1 MNQEEILKHIKIHAT
16 TGIIHDALI
25 PYFDQDGK
33 WRGDMIR
40 WKCDTSKPCLAKIQT
55 SLLPSSRRTR
65 RERSGTVLR
74 TSFYWTGPECV
85 HVTYSGIEGS
95 FVVGNKNSIHAP
107 SLRHVGGHFTTGTN
121 QRIHLPN
128 LQTVGGDF
136 LAMETFLLEAPRLRH
151 VAGKV
156 MLIGT
161 LPPSLETVGKH
172 LAVYWLFAF
181 DAPRLR
187 HIGGSLVLSK
197 VEQVRLPVLEAVGCS
212 ILLGSHAHKFHAPKL
227 RSTGNDFLMGS
238 VSQIKAPRL
247 RFVGGDLDT
256 HSSKAF
262 YHPDIKVMGQWAMHP
277 EAAEYWTM
285 RQAARLAMR
294 GDREPPYL

>member
-1 MNQEEILKHIKIHAT
+1 M
-16 TGIIHDALI
+16 
-25 PYFDQDGK
+25 
-33 WRGDMIR
+33 
-40 WKCDTSKPCLAKIQT
+40 
-55 SLLPSSRRTR
+55 
-65 RERSGTVLR
+65 LR

-121 QRIHLPN
+121 RRIYLPN
-128 LQTVGGDF
+128 LKTVGGDF

-161 LPPSLETVGKH
+161 LPPSLETVGKQ
-172 LAVYWLFAF
+172 LAVYWLFTC

-197 VEQVRLPVLEAVGCS
+197 VDSVRLPVLEAVGDS

-227 RSTGNDFLMGS
+227 RSTGKDFLIGS
-238 VSQIKAPRL
+238 VS
-247 RFVGGDLDT
+247 
-256 HSSKAF
+256 
-262 YHPDIKVMGQWAMHP
+262 
-277 EAAEYWTM
+277 
-285 RQAARLAMR
+285 
-294 GDREPPYL
+294 